1 MGQKVNPKIYRI
13 GPLNSW
19 DSKWFSKN
27 NYADFLRLDFL
38 IKKYIKNKLKE
49 AAIAKIEIERSGNN
63 MTVIIHTGKPG
74 LIIGRGGQGVED
86 LKKEI
91 KAKFLDKK
99 MGLTINIQEVRDQS
113 LSAELIVQS
122 LIADI
127 EKRIPYRRTMK
138 QVIARVQ
145 KAGAQGVKV
154 MCSGRLNGVEIARR
168 ESLGWGKLPLHTIRA
183 DIDYARGAA
192 LTTYG
197 KVGVKVWI
205 YKGEKFKS

>member
-168 ESLGWGKLPLHTIRA
+168 ENLGWGKLPLHTIRA